1 MECTAQLQ
9 LIVYAFWVVLIVCT
23 AVFLIT
29 MAKLFFQDKYTNYLE
44 QQLKECQENEQ
55 KDDKE
60 S

>member
-1 MECTAQLQ
+1 MECTVQLQ
-9 LIVYAFWVVLIVCT
+9 FVVYAFWVVLIVCT

-29 MAKLFFQDKYTNYLE
+29 MAKLFFENKYSDFLE
-44 QQLKECQENEQ
+44 QQLKECRKNEK

>member
-1 MECTAQLQ
+1 VECTAQLQ
-9 LIVYAFWVVLIVCT
+9 MIVYAFWIVLIVCT
-23 AVFLIT
+23 VVFLI
-29 MAKLFFQDKYTNYLE
+29 AIGKLFLQDKYTNYLE

>member
-1 MECTAQLQ
+1 MECTVQLQ
-9 LIVYAFWVVLIVCT
+9 FVVYAFWVVLIVCT

-29 MAKLFFQDKYTNYLE
+29 MAKLFFENKYSDFLE
-44 QQLKECQENEQ
+44 QQLKECRKNEQ

>member
-1 MECTAQLQ
+1 VECTAQIQ
-9 LIVYAFWVVLIVCT
+9 FIVYAFWVVLIVCT

-29 MAKLFFQDKYTNYLE
+29 MAKLFFQDKYTNHLE